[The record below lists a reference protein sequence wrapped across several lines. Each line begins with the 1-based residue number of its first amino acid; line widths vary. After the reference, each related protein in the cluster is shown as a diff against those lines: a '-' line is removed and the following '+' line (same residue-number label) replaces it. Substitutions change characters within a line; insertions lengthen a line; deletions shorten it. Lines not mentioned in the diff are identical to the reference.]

1 MYAYVLF
8 CWSHK
13 VNTMAIGDK
22 LDKKVLFDP
31 QARNALL
38 IQSTQ
43 TALMKFME
51 LFAHIFFLH
60 IFIYLFKSKIL
71 LFRATGVQCKI
82 AALFHNV
89 SE

>member
-1 MYAYVLF
+1 
-8 CWSHK
+8 
-13 VNTMAIGDK
+13 MAIGDK
-22 LDKKVLFDP
+22 LDKKILFDS
-31 QARNALL
+31 QASNALL

-51 LFAHIFFLH
+51 LFAHSVFFFLH

>member
-1 MYAYVLF
+1 
-8 CWSHK
+8 
-13 VNTMAIGDK
+13 MAIGDK

-51 LFAHIFFLH
+51 LFAHSFFFLLH

>member
-1 MYAYVLF
+1 
-8 CWSHK
+8 
-13 VNTMAIGDK
+13 MAIGDK

-51 LFAHIFFLH
+51 LFAHSFFFVFVF
-60 IFIYLFKSKIL
+60 FIYSYSYICLNQKYFSSEQQGSNAKLLHCFTMSLSKK
-71 LFRATGVQCKI
+71 KI
-82 AALFHNV
+82 
-89 SE
+89 

>member
-1 MYAYVLF
+1 
-8 CWSHK
+8 
-13 VNTMAIGDK
+13 MAIGDK

-51 LFAHIFFLH
+51 LFAHRFFFFLH

>member
-1 MYAYVLF
+1 
-8 CWSHK
+8 
-13 VNTMAIGDK
+13 MAIGDK
-22 LDKKVLFDP
+22 LDKKVLSDP
-31 QARNALL
+31 QAKNALL

-51 LFAHIFFLH
+51 LFAHSVFFLPH
-60 IFIYLFKSKIL
+60 IVIYLFKSKIL

>member
-1 MYAYVLF
+1 
-8 CWSHK
+8 
-13 VNTMAIGDK
+13 MAIGDK

-51 LFAHIFFLH
+51 LFAHSFFFLH